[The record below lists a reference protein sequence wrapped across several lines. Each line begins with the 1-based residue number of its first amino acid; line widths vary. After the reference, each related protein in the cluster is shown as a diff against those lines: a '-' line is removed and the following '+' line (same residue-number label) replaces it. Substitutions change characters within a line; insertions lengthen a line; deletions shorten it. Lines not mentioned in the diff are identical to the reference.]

1 MTPYP
6 KIVSVYKRDPHTKYR
21 TMLHGL
27 YSLPEF
33 HFLEH
38 CDWVWTEKL
47 HGTNI
52 RIQILND
59 TVRLYGDDGKTP
71 IIHTPAGQNF
81 LYRGRTER
89 AELPKGMVDRLNEL
103 LTSSDGDSV
112 FNLFPEGDTCL
123 YGEGV
128 GASINKGGGYCSGL
142 DFVLFDVKCGNWW
155 LKREDVNDIARKLH
169 IQYVPTIGIG
179 SLPAMANKV
188 RLGFNSKWGN
198 FPAEGIV
205 ARPYVELK
213 NRAGNRIIC
222 KLKTADY
229 KEIKKDGI

>member
-27 YSLPEF
+27 YGLPEF

-52 RIQILND
+52 RVIVND
-59 TVRLYGDDGKTP
+59 DVIGYK
-71 IIHTPAGQNF
+71 
-81 LYRGRTER
+81 GRTDK
-89 AELPKGMVDRLNEL
+89 AEMPKGMIERLNNL
-103 LTSSDGDSV
+103 LDPDMLH
-112 FNLFPEGDTCL
+112 NLFPEGQTCL

-142 DFVLFDVKCGNWW
+142 DFVLFDVKCGHWW

-169 IQYVPTIGIG
+169 IQYAPAIGIG

-198 FPAEGIV
+198 FLAEGIV

-229 KEIKKDGI
+229 KGVKNE